1 MTKYDYDSNGIARVY
16 DDGKWYLI
24 DRTEKRVSDG
34 YTYIEE
40 WGEGYY
46 KAELGA
52 KKNILRPDGSI
63 VLRVWHNDVYKVK
76 HGFFVFSNTI
86 RKSKTNPKTR
96 YTYGVAHVNGDVIF
110 PMIFDLAY

>member
-24 DRTEKRVSDG
+24 DKTERRVSDG

-52 KKNILRPDGSI
+52 KKNILRPD
-63 VLRVWHNDVYKVK
+63 
-76 HGFFVFSNTI
+76 
-86 RKSKTNPKTR
+86 
-96 YTYGVAHVNGDVIF
+96 
-110 PMIFDLAY
+110 